1 MTAQFTFRHWFEAVV
16 VSHFLISVAHGAA
29 HEGARVPLSQA
40 QNLFVY
46 TVILAGPL
54 VGLALAWRAERLGHW
69 IIALTLAGSFVFGVV
84 NHFVLAGADHVSH
97 VDVQWRSLFASTA
110 VLLAA
115 TEALGCGLAILL
127 IRGRNTS

>member
-1 MTAQFTFRHWFEAVV
+1 MKRNGAWYWLAALVV
-16 VSHFLISVAHGAA
+16 GHFVISFAHGAA

-46 TVILAGPL
+46 IVILAGPL
-54 VGLALAWRAERLGHW
+54 VGLALTWRAGRLGHW
-69 IIALTLAGSFVFGVV
+69 IIALTLAGAFVFGVV

-97 VDVQWRSLFASTA
+97 VDVAWRSLFASTA
-110 VLLAA
+110 VLLAV

-127 IRGRNTS
+127 IRERNTS